1 MTERDHG
8 KRFDRIAKLLTQA
21 ASVAGTPEADAFT
34 DRAFR
39 LTAAA
44 GIDRSGCQESA
55 IVRRDFPVEGD
66 FLDQRI
72 MLLTRI
78 AIALHC
84 AYAYWLFSPT
94 TSSVEI
100 YGTPENID
108 RVRVLYEPLQARM
121 FRQAMSSSRPP
132 SSGLSPEEHRISWMQ
147 GFTLSIRARLR
158 EAEAAAAVDADRRD
172 GTDVHTRRHTTDA
185 ERADAEK
192 RRQLPK
198 VRRRTFNQKLG
209 RDALVEGYRAGQST
223 DVQ

>member
-1 MTERDHG
+1 
-8 KRFDRIAKLLTQA
+8 
-21 ASVAGTPEADAFT
+21 
-34 DRAFR
+34 
-39 LTAAA
+39 
-44 GIDRSGCQESA
+44 
-55 IVRRDFPVEGD
+55 
-66 FLDQRI
+66 
-72 MLLTRI
+72 
-78 AIALHC
+78 
-84 AYAYWLFSPT
+84 
-94 TSSVEI
+94 
-100 YGTPENID
+100 
-108 RVRVLYEPLQARM
+108 
-121 FRQAMSSSRPP
+121 
-132 SSGLSPEEHRISWMQ
+132 MQ